1 MLMGRRQAL
10 GPVVPRQ
17 LRDSAPRHSFP
28 STRFLLLASR
38 PAEPFGRL
46 GSVRLDALSARRLRV
61 KQCRARDYSLT
72 GDERRRG
79 NFSTSAAPLS
89 DQMRFRISLEG

>member
-17 LRDSAPRHSFP
+17 LRDSAPRHRRFA

-38 PAEPFGRL
+38 PAEPFDRL
-46 GSVRLDALSARRLRV
+46 GSVRLDTLV
-61 KQCRARDYSLT
+61 RAAFAQ
-72 GDERRRG
+72 EM
-79 NFSTSAAPLS
+79 PV
-89 DQMRFRISLEG
+89 EGLFANR

>member
-17 LRDSAPRHSFP
+17 LRDSAPRHRRFP

-46 GSVRLDALSARRLRV
+46 GSVRLDAPI
-61 KQCRARDYSLT
+61 RAAFASRNA
-72 GDERRRG
+72 GRG
-79 NFSTSAAPLS
+79 TI
-89 DQMRFRISLEG
+89 R